1 MSGKLLQKTISSS
14 SELLHSERVR
24 HLLIFLAGALAMV
37 LHETFRFGL
46 DMPGRQGLTLMAI
59 LIFVRCSAPY
69 AYTATLAGAGG
80 LVAALIVR
88 DNPSAALI
96 LLSQGALLDV
106 IYRRLSRQSVTLWLL
121 PLAAGMVHMVK
132 PAFKFGLIM
141 VAGVETD
148 SFRHGITY
156 PFITHFIFGS
166 VGGLIGFMAWRSLR
180 KKSNN

>member
-14 SELLHSERVR
+14 SERLHSARVR

-46 DMPGRQGLTLMAI
+46 ELPGRQGLTLMAI

-80 LVAALIVR
+80 LVAALIIR
-88 DNPSAALI
+88 DNLAAALI
-96 LLSQGALLDV
+96 LLSQGIVLDV
-106 IYRRLSRQSVTLWLL
+106 IYRRLSTQPVTLWLL
-121 PLAAGMVHMVK
+121 PLVAGLVHTVK
-132 PAFKFGLIM
+132 PAFKVGLIM

-148 SFRHGITY
+148 SFRHGIAY

-180 KKSNN
+180 KQRK